1 MMDSRTTTTERPTEA
16 PADPAVGGA
25 DAPTADAPTAEA
37 PAPSTGEAPAPST
50 GDTKRLSTA
59 EIARSGQPEST
70 GRIAAPADAATPSD
84 QTGGDRSTPEPLFDE
99 TRAGELRARWDA
111 VQTSFVDEPRN
122 AVERAGALVAE
133 VMQQLAST
141 FAAERQSLERQWTQG
156 DDVSTEDLRV
166 ALRRYRSFFGRLLSV

>member
-1 MMDSRTTTTERPTEA
+1 MMDTRMTTTERPTEA
-16 PADPAVGGA
+16 PADPAVSGA
-25 DAPTADAPTAEA
+25 DAPTADAPAAE
-37 PAPSTGEAPAPST
+37 SPAPST

-70 GRIAAPADAATPSD
+70 GRVAAPADAATSSD
-84 QTGGDRSTPEPLFDE
+84 QAGRDRSTSEPLFDE
-99 TRAGELRARWDA
+99 TRTGELRARWDA

-122 AVERAGALVAE
+122 AVEGADALVAE

-141 FAAERQSLERQWTQG
+141 FAAERQSLEQQWTRG